1 MSPGRTM
8 KVTVAT
14 SPGRTMKIA
23 VASPERTMK
32 NTVAR

>member
-1 MSPGRTM
+1 MNPGRTM
-8 KVTVAT
+8 KITVAT